1 MLSSLS
7 TKLALKKVGLSS
19 KDLDLSAF
27 AAPSQT
33 STGKRTGTGDDA
45 QGGGTWGTWMSN
57 TSLPLKVTPWLSPP
71 PPPVK
76 LAPVPRIG
84 QVAPLDRQRR
94 LQLGGRTKCL
104 VVFLRCVG
112 CAFAQKTFLKLRA
125 IANRHAGSITCI
137 AVSHSSERA
146 TYKWIDLLGGSW
158 NVQIVIDQE
167 RSIYAAWGL
176 GTANSIWYVLSP
188 STQVQSW
195 KETGWLGDRVAGAI
209 QRSNSRSKEM
219 AGRYT
224 EPRKGRGVV
233 EETTENGSAT
243 ELGSKWQEAG
253 AFAVD
258 GRGTVVWGGKATS
271 ADDVMDLDEGAKLLL
286 L

>member
-1 MLSSLS
+1 MLSGLT

-19 KDLDLSAF
+19 DALDLSALT
-27 AAPSQT
+27 APSRT
-33 STGKRTGTGDDA
+33 STGTSTSKSTGTGDGA
-45 QGGGTWGTWMSN
+45 WGTWMST
-57 TSLPLKVTPWLSPP
+57 TSLPLRVHPWLSPP

-94 LQLGGRTKCL
+94 LQLGGKTKCL

-125 IANRHAGSITCI
+125 IANRHAGAITCI

-176 GTANSIWYVLSP
+176 GTANSIWYVLGP
-188 STQVQSW
+188 ATQVQSW
-195 KETGWLGDRVAGAI
+195 KETGWLGEQVAGAI
-209 QRSNSRSKEM
+209 QRGGGREM

-224 EPRKGRGVV
+224 EGRRRRKDG
-233 EETTENGSAT
+233 EAENGPLT

-271 ADDVMDLDEGAKLLL
+271 ADDVMELDEGAQLLML
-286 L
+286 

>member
-33 STGKRTGTGDDA
+33 STGKRTGTGDDGQA
-45 QGGGTWGTWMSN
+45 GGAWGTWMSN

-176 GTANSIWYVLSP
+176 GTANSIC
-188 STQVQSW
+188 
-195 KETGWLGDRVAGAI
+195 
-209 QRSNSRSKEM
+209 NSRSKEM

-224 EPRKGRGVV
+224 EPRKGRAV
-233 EETTENGSAT
+233 EETAENGSAT

-271 ADDVMDLDEGAKLLL
+271 ADDVMDLDEGAKLLML
-286 L
+286 

>member
-1 MLSSLS
+1 MLSGLT

-19 KDLDLSAF
+19 DALDLSALT
-27 AAPSQT
+27 APSRT
-33 STGKRTGTGDDA
+33 STGKSTGTGDTQSGA
-45 QGGGTWGTWMSN
+45 WGTWMST
-57 TSLPLKVTPWLSPP
+57 TSLPLRVHPWLAPP

-94 LQLGGRTKCL
+94 LQLGGKTKCL
-104 VVFLRCVG
+104 VVFMRCVG

-137 AVSHSSERA
+137 AISHSSERA

-176 GTANSIWYVLSP
+176 GTASSIWYVLSP

-195 KETGWLGDRVAGAI
+195 KETGWLGEKVAGAI
-209 QRSNSRSKEM
+209 QRGGARE
-219 AGRYT
+219 ATGRYT
-224 EPRKGRGVV
+224 EAKRGRR
-233 EETTENGSAT
+233 EDEAESNCSLT

-271 ADDVMDLDEGAKLLL
+271 ADDVMDLDEGAKLLML
-286 L
+286 